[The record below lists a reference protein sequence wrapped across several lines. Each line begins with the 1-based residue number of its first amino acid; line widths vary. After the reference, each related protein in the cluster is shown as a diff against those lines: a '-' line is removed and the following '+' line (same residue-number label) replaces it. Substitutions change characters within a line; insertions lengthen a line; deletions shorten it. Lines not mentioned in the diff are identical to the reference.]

1 MLSVTTVF
9 AGVRFLIAPAILLWL
24 RLLRVEIVEGRSGK
38 SISLIEWP
46 WDFRAALSTLNNLNR
61 LNPQQS
67 QPIPVPSPSENE

>member
-9 AGVRFLIAPAILLWL
+9 AGVRFLIAPAILVWL

-38 SISLIEWP
+38 SISFIEWP
-46 WDFRAALSTLNNLNR
+46 WDFRAALSTLNNLN
-61 LNPQQS
+61 PQQS